1 MDKYETELMEK
12 IAKQQ
17 RSKMN
22 KFQICYVQQLLTTE
36 HMKRLVINPCVCV
49 CVCVYYTHTHPL
61 SLYNLPYPH
70 TTIEKTYFHM

>member
-1 MDKYETELMEK
+1 VDKYETELMEK

-36 HMKRLVINPCVCV
+36 HMKRLVINQCVFV
-49 CVCVYYTHTHPL
+49 CVCVYYAHTHTYKHPL
-61 SLYNLPYPH
+61 SLYNLPLSQY
-70 TTIEKTYFHM
+70 INL